1 MTQYTSID
9 VVNGKRHAA
18 LAGVSD
24 RLELAL
30 FTIHHR
36 ILAEAAATSVASSPR

>member
-1 MTQYTSID
+1 
-9 VVNGKRHAA
+9 
-18 LAGVSD
+18 VSD

-36 ILAEAAATSVASSPR
+36 ILAEAAAATAATMTPTPAPQPN